1 MVDTLHGV
9 RNSTELPVNSKDER
23 RQPPLVAGCGYLTD
37 SVSAIELKVWVCE
50 GRSNIGDV
58 QLPECISVV
67 LASGVPW

>member
-23 RQPPLVAGCGYLTD
+23 RQPL
-37 SVSAIELKVWVCE
+37 IVCE